1 MSIFSKI
8 ITAVRGGATEAG
20 QAIVDTQAIRI
31 LDQELRDSKTAL
43 KDAKTNL
50 TTIMAEKM
58 ALDRKLKDLNAKIK
72 EHEGYAIQAMDK
84 KDDELALDVA
94 NKIAEFEHDL
104 TIQQGVLEGYE
115 SKITSLKKM
124 IRQTERNIQAM
135 DREISVVKTT
145 AKVQKANELA
155 DAKFSGSNSSLNRAT
170 DSLERI
176 KERQQK
182 REDQSA
188 AALELESEQS
198 DGDLQARLKNAG
210 IVDSGSSASSVLDRL
225 KKKQQGKS

>member
-20 QAIVDTQAIRI
+20 QAIVDTQSIRI

-43 KDAKTNL
+43 NDAKTNL

-58 ALDRKLKDLNAKIK
+58 ALDRKVKDLNAKIK
-72 EHEGYAIQAMDK
+72 DHEGYAIQAMDK
-84 KDDELALDVA
+84 NDDDLALDIA
-94 NKIAEFEHDL
+94 NKIADFEHEL
-104 TIQQGVLEGYE
+104 TIQQGILDGYE
-115 SKITSLKKM
+115 SKITGLKKM

-145 AKVQKANELA
+145 EKVQKANELA
-155 DAKFSGSNSSLNRAT
+155 AAKFSGSNSALNKAT

-188 AALELESEQS
+188 AAVELEAEEGE
-198 DGDLQARLKNAG
+198 GDLQARLKKAG
-210 IVDSGSSASSVLDRL
+210 IVDSASSASSVLDRL
-225 KKKQQGKS
+225 KKKQGKG

>member
-20 QAIVDTQAIRI
+20 QAVVDSQAIRI

-58 ALDRKLKDLNAKIK
+58 ALDRKVKDLNEKIK

-104 TIQQGVLEGYE
+104 TIQQGVLEGYG

-145 AKVQKANELA
+145 EKVQKANELA
-155 DAKFSGSNSSLNRAT
+155 DAKFSGSNSALNKAT

-176 KERQQK
+176 KQRQQK

-188 AALELESEQS
+188 AAVELESEQG
-198 DGDLQARLKNAG
+198 DGDLQARLKNAS
-210 IVDSGSSASSVLDRL
+210 IVDSDSSASSVLDRL
-225 KKKQQGKS
+225 KKQQGKS

>member
-8 ITAVRGGATEAG
+8 ITAFRGGATEAG
-20 QAIVDTQAIRI
+20 QAIVDSQAIRI

-58 ALDRKLKDLNAKIK
+58 ALDRKVKDLSAKIK

-104 TIQQGVLEGYE
+104 TIQQGVLEGYD

-145 AKVQKANELA
+145 EKVQKANELA
-155 DAKFSGSNSSLNRAT
+155 DVKFSGSNSALNKAT

-188 AALELESEQS
+188 AAVELESEQG
-198 DGDLQARLKNAG
+198 DGNLQTRLKNAG
-210 IVDSGSSASSVLDRL
+210 IVDSDSSASSVLDRL
-225 KKKQQGKS
+225 KKQQGKS

>member
-20 QAIVDTQAIRI
+20 QAVVDSQAIRI

-58 ALDRKLKDLNAKIK
+58 ALDRKVKDLNTKIK

-84 KDDELALDVA
+84 KDDDLALDVA

-135 DREISVVKTT
+135 DREISVV
-145 AKVQKANELA
+145 
-155 DAKFSGSNSSLNRAT
+155 
-170 DSLERI
+170 
-176 KERQQK
+176 
-182 REDQSA
+182 
-188 AALELESEQS
+188 
-198 DGDLQARLKNAG
+198 
-210 IVDSGSSASSVLDRL
+210 
-225 KKKQQGKS
+225 